1 MDTSKT
7 ASALMPHPNG
17 SAKTQESLRSYLPAF
32 IGNFEGFENHIFM
45 PFLTIC
51 SMSRTTIRV
60 SGIHT
65 AFAQNSQLYSLIGHA
80 STALEKH
87 HLLIKEPTDQEI
99 ANTLRLIG
107 CWTNLHIGDYYYARQ
122 HTTTTIMENCSNLE
136 VLDMHTS
143 DEVPA
148 TSLQS
153 VLSRARKLRSSGWIG
168 SYSSQHPRSS
178 EEIRGRHL
186 VWRFLDNPIKMP
198 RPDSHVPEI
207 CHNSHWTTISTETS
221 YEVQR
226 KVY

>member
-1 MDTSKT
+1 M
-7 ASALMPHPNG
+7 
-17 SAKTQESLRSYLPAF
+17 SL
-32 IGNFEGFENHIFM
+32 
-45 PFLTIC
+45 
-51 SMSRTTIRV
+51 TTTRV

-65 AFAQNSQLYSLIGHA
+65 VFAQNSQLYSLIGHA

-122 HTTTTIMENCSNLE
+122 HTTTTITESCSDLE

-143 DEVPA
+143 DEVSA
-148 TSLQS
+148 ASLQS
-153 VLSRARKLRSSGWIG
+153 VLSRARKLRSSRWIG
-168 SYSSQHPRSS
+168 SYSSQCPRSS
-178 EEIRGRHL
+178 EEIHSRDL
-186 VWRFLDNPIKMP
+186 IWRFSDNPIKMP

-207 CHNSHWTTISTETS
+207 CHNSHWITISAETS
-221 YEVQR
+221 YEIQH